1 MTSKTLVEYAA
12 FFVGELVRLI
22 DRRSTLT
29 LATLTSDLDRN
40 TAKPFITKTKKQ
52 VAIRI
57 HHAF

>member
-29 LATLTSDLDRN
+29 LDLDRN

>member
-12 FFVGELVRLI
+12 FFVGPFILII

-29 LATLTSDLDRN
+29 LDLDRN